1 MPTPAGGLGAS
12 IVAGQ
17 LVAVGGESPT
27 SVIDTVQSFDLR
39 TNKWSKLPAMKTPRH
54 GTTVAA
60 IGDSLYV
67 IAGAAATGHVH
78 STPTVEAL
86 DFK

>member
-1 MPTPAGGLGAS
+1 
-12 IVAGQ
+12 
-17 LVAVGGESPT
+17 VGGETPT
-27 SVIDTVQSFDLR
+27 TVINTVQSFDLR
-39 TNKWSKLPAMKTPRH
+39 TNKWSKLPGTETPRH
-54 GTTVAA
+54 GSAVAA

-67 IAGAAATGHVH
+67 IAGAEATGHVR